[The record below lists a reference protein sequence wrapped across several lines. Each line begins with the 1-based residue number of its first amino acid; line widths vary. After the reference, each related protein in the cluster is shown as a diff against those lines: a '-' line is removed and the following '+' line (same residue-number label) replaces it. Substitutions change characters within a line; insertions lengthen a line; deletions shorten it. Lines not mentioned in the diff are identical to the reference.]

1 MKYLFIITAV
11 AVLFLIFGCARDLTR
26 IIDQEEMN
34 EIRNELDI
42 RKCESRMD
50 SLGFEI
56 EGMFYHAS
64 LTVDGYTSL
73 EELLPDSIP
82 GCPSSKQPYIIDET
96 DSGFSITCPVGHGS
110 VYITK

>member
-1 MKYLFIITAV
+1 MKYLFPIT
-11 AVLFLIFGCARDLTR
+11 AVLFLVFGCARDSTR
-26 IIDQEEMN
+26 VIDQEEMD

-42 RKCESRMD
+42 SRCESRMD

-56 EGMFYHAS
+56 DGMLYHVS

-82 GCPSSKQPYIIDET
+82 GCPVSKQPYIIDET
-96 DSGFSITCPVGHGS
+96 DSGFTITCPVGHGS
-110 VYITK
+110 VYIPK